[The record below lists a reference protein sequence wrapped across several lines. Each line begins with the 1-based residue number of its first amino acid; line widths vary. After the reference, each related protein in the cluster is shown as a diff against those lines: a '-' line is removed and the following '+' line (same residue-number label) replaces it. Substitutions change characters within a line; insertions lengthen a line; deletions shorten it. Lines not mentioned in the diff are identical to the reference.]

1 MSTSSDN
8 NSESFRDSI
17 ATINEE
23 GKRNWIYPKRPQGKY
38 YRMRLWVSAILL
50 ALLFIGPYLRIAGQP
65 LLLLN
70 VLERKFVIFGLV
82 FWPQDFHLFLLAMI
96 TFVVFI
102 VLFTV
107 VLGRIWCG
115 WACPQT
121 IFMEM
126 VFRRIEYVI
135 EGDAGQQKR
144 LNKMPWVWE
153 KIWKK
158 GLKATLFFIFS
169 FAIAN
174 TFLAYIIGSEQLIE
188 IITDDPRNHVQG
200 LTSILLF
207 TGVFYF
213 VFAWFR
219 EQVCI
224 VVCPYGRLQGVLLD
238 RNSIIVAYNYL
249 RGEKRAKFRKN
260 EDRATTDKGDCVD
273 CGQCV
278 AVCPT
283 GIDIRNGTQLECV
296 NCTAC
301 MDACDNMM
309 EKVGLEKGL
318 IAYNSEENIANNE
331 SKLFTTRVKAY
342 IGVLLFLLSL
352 LIFLLSSRTKVE
364 TVLLRAPGQLYQEQV
379 EGKISNLYTF
389 EIVNKSMKEQEI
401 DFRLEDRKGELQ
413 LIGLQVM
420 KVEKQDILKGSMF
433 ILLKEEDLTS
443 VKTNLEIGVYSEG
456 EQIDLVETNFIG
468 PNKN

>member
-1 MSTSSDN
+1 MD
-8 NSESFRDSI
+8 SESFRDSI

-23 GKRNWIYPKRPQGKY
+23 GKRNWIYPKKPQGKY
-38 YRMRLWVSAILL
+38 YRTRLWVSAILL
-50 ALLFIGPYLRIAGQP
+50 ALLFIGPFLRIGGQP

-126 VFRRIEYVI
+126 VFRRIEYII

-144 LNKMPWVWE
+144 LAKAPWNWE
-153 KIWKK
+153 KTWKK
-158 GLKATLFFIFS
+158 GLKFILFFLFS
-169 FAIAN
+169 FWIAN
-174 TFLAYIIGSEQLIE
+174 TFLAYIIGSDELIN
-188 IITDDPRNHVQG
+188 IITDDPRNHVSG
-200 LTSILLF
+200 LASILLF

-238 RNSIIVAYNYL
+238 RNTIIVAYNYL
-249 RGEKRAKFRKN
+249 RGEKRAKFRKQ
-260 EDRATTDKGDCVD
+260 EDRKKTEKGDCVD
-273 CGQCV
+273 CNQCV

-301 MDACDNMM
+301 MDACDTVMQ
-309 EKVGLEKGL
+309 KVGLEEGL
-318 IAYNSEENIANNE
+318 IGYNSEENIAKGE
-331 SKLFTTRVKAY
+331 SKLMTTRVKGY
-342 IGVLLFLLSL
+342 IGVLIFLLSL
-352 LIFLLSSRTKVE
+352 LIFLLTSRTKVE
-364 TVLLRAPGQLYQEQV
+364 TILLRAPGQLYQEQI
-379 EGKISNLYTF
+379 EGEISNLYTF
-389 EIVNKSMKEQEI
+389 EIVNKSMKEQTVE
-401 DFRLEDRKGELQ
+401 FQLESHEGSIQ
-413 LIGLQVM
+413 LIGLQEI
-420 KVEKQDILKGSMF
+420 KVQKQNLLKGSMF
-433 ILLKEEDLTS
+433 IKLEESLLES
-443 VKTNLEIGVYSEG
+443 AKTTIELGVYSNELK
-456 EQIDLVETNFIG
+456 IDDIETNFIG
-468 PNKN
+468 PAKTNQDEY